1 MELYNPFARD
11 VSWYKRDV
19 DIADAFRNQSATILS
34 LSLGLDYQYCRDWVE
49 REIVEH
55 EKVHPQPAVCVL
67 ERDTLGD
74 RHKAAYPFL
83 EYINIAVKEGN
94 YLMGTMSQVMSKE
107 RNYGELPQYIIGNL
121 DRRSAEKRLQL
132 DASRVG
138 DHFGAERH
146 NNNQNDAKRLNNSIS
161 GNTRSAF
168 SNNHD
173 RSAHPILTSS
183 CRIANG
189 SANSSNDRLL
199 NGNRHYFTADIA
211 LANMASIIEL
221 SDWHAIDKAVATHGL
236 HVPTPEETLECILRS
251 LTLYEK
257 SRVAAGNVWRMIRGM
272 TDLQRVAVVYTGDLY
287 HLMMHNGAY
296 VREYIDG
303 LLHVPAEPCEDY
315 EGWCKRVDDDTIAQV
330 KVVLS
335 DVMGTS
341 KWGSDD
347 LKSKPDYWKLGTMC
361 RAVYAHLTHHAPMIE
376 AFLVSRNIPF
386 STSYFPEAHRKAGV
400 ASDTD
405 SALFTVQDWV
415 KWYTG
420 NLEITLYNMTV
431 AETLGYIVSEITTHN
446 LTSLVA
452 NIGVIDPVER
462 RRLSMKNEW
471 LYPVFGLTPR
481 AKHYY
486 GNAAI
491 QEGVIFSEFERERKG
506 VELIGSNLPIDLR
519 SSLIG
524 MMEGIVDTVTRG
536 ELIDLDAILDMVAQ
550 WEHSIYHSVSA
561 GETRFLRA
569 AKINEEEA
577 YSNEKSRYLNYKL
590 WQDVFAPK
598 YGDTDA
604 PPYSALAFSIH
615 PDTKN
620 KTKKW
625 IDSWEDQEMA
635 ERMRIWMA
643 ANGKE
648 YIGELLLPEFII
660 LEVGVPDEILPVL
673 NIRKLIGRAMSSFYL
688 PLQTLG
694 YHLFDDKQT
703 RLVSDYIEYREP
715 IPEEA

>member
-11 VSWYKRDV
+11 VAWYTRDV
-19 DIADAFRNQSATILS
+19 DIADAYRNQSAIILS
-34 LSLGLDYQYCRDWVE
+34 LSLGLDYDYCRNWVDL
-49 REIVEH
+49 EIAEH
-55 EKVHPQPAVCVL
+55 EIVHPQPMICVL
-67 ERDTLGD
+67 ERDELGD

-83 EYINIAVKEGN
+83 KYIDMAVQEGN
-94 YLMGTMSQVMSKE
+94 YLMGTFSQVMSKE

-132 DASRVG
+132 DASRIG
-138 DHFGAERH
+138 DHFQAERH

-161 GNTRSAF
+161 GNTRSPF

-189 SANSSNDRLL
+189 SANSNNDRLL
-199 NGNRHYFTADIA
+199 NGNRHYFSADIA
-211 LANMASIIEL
+211 MANMASILEL
-221 SDWHAIDKAVATHGL
+221 SDWQIIDKAVTQYGL
-236 HVPTPEETLECILRS
+236 HIPTAEETLECILRS
-251 LTLYEK
+251 LSLYAP
-257 SRVAAGNVWRMIRGM
+257 SRVAAANIWRFIRGM
-272 TDLQRVAVVYTGDLY
+272 NPLQRTAVVYSGDMY
-287 HLMMHNGAY
+287 HLMLHNDDY
-296 VREYIDG
+296 VREFITG
-303 LLHVPAEPCEDY
+303 LLRLPTEPHPDHDA
-315 EGWCKRVDDDTIAQV
+315 WTKRVDDDTKMQV
-330 KVVLS
+330 SVVLS
-335 DVMGTS
+335 SVMKQH
-341 KWGSDD
+341 KWGSDG
-347 LKSKPDYWKLGTMC
+347 LKAEPDYWKIGTLC
-361 RAVYAHLTHHAPMIE
+361 HDIYQHLTHHAAMIE

-420 NLEITLYNMTV
+420 NLDITLYNMMV
-431 AETLGYIVSEITTHN
+431 AETLGYVVSETTTHN

-452 NIGVIDPVER
+452 NIGVVDPIER

-471 LYPVFGLTPR
+471 LYPVFALTPR

-536 ELIDLDAILDMVAQ
+536 EQIDLDAILSGVAQ
-550 WEHSIYHSVSA
+550 WEHAIYKSVTA
-561 GETRFLRA
+561 GETTFLRA

-590 WQDVFAPK
+590 WCDVFAPK
-598 YGDTDA
+598 YGDVEP
-604 PPYSALAFSIH
+604 PPYSALSFSIY
-615 PDTKN
+615 PDSKR
-620 KTKKW
+620 KTELW
-625 IDSWEDQEMA
+625 IDSWEDVEMA
-635 ERMRIWMA
+635 ERMRVWMRQ
-643 ANGKE
+643 NDKT
-648 YIGELLLPEFII
+648 YIGELLLPEFVI
-660 LEVGVPDEILPVL
+660 LAVGIPAEILPVL
-673 NIRKLIGRAMSSFYL
+673 NVRKLIGRAMSSFYL
-688 PLQTLG
+688 ALQTLG
-694 YHLFDDKQT
+694 YHTFDKEQS
-703 RLVSDYIEYREP
+703 RLISDYIEVLP
-715 IPEEA
+715 KVEA